1 MKRFSFD
8 DLAIMADDDLLRLES
23 SIKSQIGRLKRAGGS
38 GGNEVDLC
46 YVQREVDIRRGRA
59 AFNMTRNR
67 PENYLENNDRN

>member
-8 DLAIMADDDLLRLES
+8 DLAIMPDDDLLRLES

-38 GGNEVDLC
+38 GNHEVDLC
-46 YVQREVDIRRGRA
+46 YVQREVDIRRARA

-67 PENYLENNDRN
+67 PENSFEKNDRN